1 MRLQLFLEVLLG
13 VLVGVF
19 LHTITLMVV
28 GKDRALHMSV
38 VSLILLL
45 IFLRIISRMR
55 LFPRLGVGFVY
66 GLLLSYGI
74 LLLVQ
79 STL

>member
-1 MRLQLFLEVLLG
+1 MRLHLFLEVLLG

-19 LHTITLMVV
+19 LHIITLMVI
-28 GKDRALHMSV
+28 GKDQALHMSV
-38 VSLILLL
+38 ASLVLLL
-45 IFLRIISRMR
+45 IFSKIASRMH
-55 LFPRLGVGFVY
+55 LFPKLGVGFVY

-74 LLLVQ
+74 LLLIQ